1 MLTVSCEQ
9 RILPGAGNG
18 SSTGVLIVLVHQAT
32 PTDKHGSSN
41 LLNTTTHETHPMKG
55 MGEKQQTVCLSTI
68 CLSHSPHEDLSQL
81 PCGQ

>member
-32 PTDKHGSSN
+32 PTDKHESSN
-41 LLNTTTHETHPMKG
+41 LLNTTTHGTHPIERDG
-55 MGEKQQTVCLSTI
+55 RETADSVFVY
-68 CLSHSPHEDLSQL
+68 HL
-81 PCGQ
+81 PVSLTT